1 MTKYKSNP
9 SNLFIFETIEGVIP
23 MVKLLIIADDFTG
36 AFDTG
41 VQFAARGAVT
51 TVVTDPD
58 YDYKSADE
66 TVEVLVMVAE
76 TRHLTAGEA
85 YDIVYRTA
93 ANALQAG
100 IDCIYKKT
108 DSALRGN
115 AGSEI
120 AALMDAAG
128 ADSLPLIPAFPKLG
142 RTTKAGIQYI
152 DGVPVAESVFGRDP
166 FEPVL
171 DSAVAD
177 ILGRKTDVPV
187 VVRSPGDT
195 GTARGIQ
202 VYDGE
207 TDGELLNIGRTLGK
221 SGLKLSAGCAGFA
234 EVLAEI
240 LGLKGE
246 VPVLPRLK
254 KTLFM
259 YCGSVNPVTLAQMK
273 KGDEY
278 GFPHVHLNP
287 VQKLEGSWAESEAAG
302 KCIRRWLETAAE
314 KKQFI
319 LDVND
324 PEGISDTDDYARK
337 HKLGLE
343 DMRLRISDNMALI
356 MKRTLDSGLDATL
369 MCTGGDTLHGF
380 MKRIG
385 VRELRPI
392 CEMATGVVLTEFVY
406 KDRHYH
412 IISKSGGFGEP
423 DLLVRLWEKLQGAE
437 NK

>member
-1 MTKYKSNP
+1 
-9 SNLFIFETIEGVIP
+9 

-76 TRHLTAGEA
+76 TRHLTARQA
-85 YDIVYRTA
+85 YDIVHRTA
-93 ANALQAG
+93 ANALKAG

-115 AGSEI
+115 VGSEI

-128 ADSLPLIPAFPKLG
+128 ADTLPLIPAFPKLG

-152 DGVPVAESVFGRDP
+152 NGVPVAESVFGRDP
-166 FEPVL
+166 FDPVL

-187 VVRSPGDT
+187 VVRSSDDT
-195 GTARGIQ
+195 GAAGVSGIQ

-207 TDGELLNIGRTLGK
+207 TDAELLNIGRALGK
-221 SGLKLSAGCAGFA
+221 GGLKLSAGCAGFA

-240 LGLKGE
+240 LELEGDAPL
-246 VPVLPRLK
+246 LPRLK
-254 KTLFM
+254 ETLFV
-259 YCGSVNPVTLAQMK
+259 YCGSVNPVTLAQLK
-273 KGDEY
+273 KGDEH

-287 VQKLEGSWAESEAAG
+287 VQKLERAWAESEEAG
-302 KCIRRWLETAAE
+302 ECVRQWLETAAE

-324 PEGISDTDDYARK
+324 PEGISDTDDYA
-337 HKLGLE
+337 HEHDLALE
-343 DMRLRISDNMALI
+343 DMRLRISENMALL
-356 MKRTLDSGLDATL
+356 MKRTLDSGVDATL

-380 MKRIG
+380 MKKIG
-385 VRELRPI
+385 VWELRPI

-406 KDRHYH
+406 RGRHYH
-412 IISKSGGFGEP
+412 MISKSGGFGEP
-423 DLLVRLWEKLQGAE
+423 DLLVRLSEKLQSAE